1 MNGLPLLA
9 LVLVLLPS
17 LAIRPGV
24 APPREESESDAA
36 AIALDARQSASWV
49 TGTES
54 DEAVQAF
61 ETGLDE
67 FMGSNNAR
75 ALQQLDRALAAD
87 PGFGAARA
95 VRAFITGEL
104 SVGSEFEQAV
114 ADASRG
120 SAPEAL
126 LALALRETRA
136 GRTGRGRLLAAT
148 LAEMRPSDL
157 RFAVFHATFLPGEE
171 DVEALRALAR
181 EHQDEALPHLWLAIR
196 TTPVA
201 FASTT
206 SGQEREAMEAV
217 QTALDLDPGSPAGH
231 VALARLLQRTGN
243 GDEAL
248 DHLGLALELG
258 ATPAETHEMVAEI
271 QLQEGRVAE
280 ARQALQEALDTAMGD
295 GARLTYRRG
304 LAILLLHEGDLEGS
318 TAALRELALEAEQEG
333 RMGSAGTTHRFLAA
347 IHASDGDRERALYHL
362 GEAWR
367 VNPVRGNQSNYA
379 TMVYWLLGDGAEA
392 RAALEDY
399 IEAAGPAPTASTQDY
414 IHLMTGQALLAE
426 GKPAAALEELARSG
440 DNPYAQLARWEA
452 YEALGRSQEAE
463 VERNGLLERKNFSL
477 YSTGTP
483 IARYRATHR

>member
-1 MNGLPLLA
+1 MNGLPLPTLI
-9 LVLVLLPS
+9 LLLFPA
-17 LAIRPGV
+17 LAIPSGV
-24 APPREESESDAA
+24 LPPQEATEGDPA
-36 AIALDARQSASWV
+36 AIALDARQSPSWV
-49 TGTES
+49 TGTASE
-54 DEAVQAF
+54 EAVQAF

-67 FMGSNNAR
+67 FIGYNNAR
-75 ALQQLDRALAAD
+75 ALKQLDRALAAD

-104 SVGSEFEQAV
+104 SLGSEFEQAV
-114 ADASRG
+114 ADASRA

-126 LALALRETRA
+126 LALSLRETRA
-136 GRTGRGRLLAAT
+136 GRTRRGRLLAAA

-171 DVEALRALAR
+171 DVEALRALVR
-181 EHQDEALPHLWLAIR
+181 EHPDEALPHLWLAIR

-201 FASTT
+201 FASTS
-206 SGQEREAMEAV
+206 SGQEGESMEAV

-231 VALARLLQRTGN
+231 VALARLLQRTGH

-248 DHLGLALELG
+248 DHLGRALELG
-258 ATPAETHEMVAEI
+258 ATPAQTHEMVAEI
-271 QLQEGRVAE
+271 QLQAGRVAE
-280 ARQALQEALDTAMGD
+280 ARRALQEALATAMGD

-318 TAALRELALEAEQEG
+318 TAALRELAFEAEQEG
-333 RMGSAGTTHRFLAA
+333 RLGSAGTTHRFLAA
-347 IHASDGDRERALYHL
+347 IHASDGDRERALHHL

-367 VNPVRGNQSNYA
+367 TNPVRGNQSNYA

-399 IEAAGPAPTASTQDY
+399 IEVAGPEPTASTLDY
-414 IHLMTGQALLAE
+414 IHLMTGQTLLAE
-426 GKPAAALEELARSG
+426 GKPEAALDELARSG

-452 YEALGRSQEAE
+452 YEALGRRQEADA
-463 VERNGLLERKNFSL
+463 ERKGLLERKNFSL